1 MKRNGFLIFTLCA
14 VAVTGAVADDWPNYL
29 GPERDQI
36 WRETGVVETIP
47 EDGPE
52 ILWRAPVGLG
62 YSGPA
67 VAHGRV
73 YLTDYELESGEIRN
87 NPSGKNELEGRE
99 RVRCF
104 DAETGEEIWTHAYDR
119 PYFLS
124 YAAGPRAT
132 PTVNDG
138 RVYALGAEGD
148 LLCLDAET
156 GEVLWRKNFQEEYGA
171 ETPIW
176 GFAAHPLVDGDTVY
190 CVAGGEGSVAVALDK
205 ATGEEKWTALS
216 ATEPGYCPPSII
228 EQAGVRQLIIWHAES
243 LESLN
248 PEDGSV
254 YWSKPLQPGYGMAIA
269 PPRQAGD
276 RLFATGHGKTAALYE
291 LGTETPSAEQ
301 IWKANPRQAI
311 FCANSTPHVV
321 DGIIYGCNT
330 DSSALTA
337 ARLEDG
343 ERLWETL
350 VPTLGSEDP
359 ERMGRHGTAFLTRH
373 GPTGSWFLFSET
385 GDLITAE
392 LSPEGYTETG
402 RAHVLE
408 PTNEAFGRPV
418 VWSPPAFAMKSAF
431 LRNDEELIRVDLSA
445 SE

>member
-1 MKRNGFLIFTLCA
+1 MKTHGILALALLALAAPSIT
-14 VAVTGAVADDWPNYL
+14 ADDWPQYL
-29 GPERDQI
+29 GPERDQV
-36 WRETGVVETIP
+36 WRETGIVETLP

-52 ILWRAPVGLG
+52 ISWRAPVGLG

-67 VAHGRV
+67 VANGRV
-73 YLTDYELESGEIRN
+73 YLTDYLLESGEIAN
-87 NPSGKNELEGRE
+87 NPGGKNQLEGKE

-124 YAAGPRAT
+124 YAGGPRAT
-132 PTVNDG
+132 PTVDEG

-156 GEVLWRKNFQEEYGA
+156 GEVLWKEQYNESYDT

-176 GFAAHPLVDGDTVY
+176 GYAAHPFVDGDTVY
-190 CVAGGEGSVAVALDK
+190 CVVGGEGSVAVAFDK
-205 ATGEEKWTALS
+205 VTGEEKWRALS
-216 ATEPGYCPPSII
+216 AAEPGYCTPSMI
-228 EQAGVRQLIIWHAES
+228 EQAGVRQLLVWHAES
-243 LESLN
+243 LNALN
-248 PEDGSV
+248 PENGSV
-254 YWSKPLQPGYGMAIA
+254 YWSQPLKPGYAMAIA
-269 PPRQAGD
+269 PPLQVGNQ
-276 RLFATGHGKTAALYE
+276 LFATGHGKVAALYE
-291 LGTETPSAEQ
+291 LSAEKPAAERV
-301 IWKANPRQAI
+301 WKANPRQAI
-311 FCANSTPHVV
+311 FCANSMPHVV

-350 VPTLGSEDP
+350 VPTLGSEEP

-373 GPTGSWFLFSET
+373 EPSGAWFLFSET
-385 GDLITAE
+385 GDLVTAE

-402 RAHVLE
+402 RAHLLE

-418 VWSPPAFAMKSAF
+418 VWSAPAFAMQSGF
-431 LRNDEELIRVDLSA
+431 FRNDEELIRVDLSA
-445 SE
+445 GE